1 MKHTERSVAQ
11 MPVSSILWDYDGTLA
26 DSSKK
31 NIEVTLDIL
40 RHFIPDVDEN
50 VPEILA
56 SRTSYHDAYGRIYD
70 WKELYRTCYGL
81 DEEQIRRA
89 GAMWGE
95 AQLKNTR
102 CSDIFPGIAEIL
114 AAFSHIPMGI
124 CSQNGAEIILRSLHS
139 HGIEKYFGSIIGYDD
154 VPFDGQKPAPD
165 AFFACLDRLGISERN
180 RRFVYIGDHS
190 VDVAFGKNAESVLK
204 KDFPKAEVICVA
216 IHHPG
221 LYSEDDPRFLPD
233 FTANNSEELFA
244 VLKKLDEE

>member
-1 MKHTERSVAQ
+1 

-56 SRTSYHDAYGRIYD
+56 SRTSYHDAYGRISD
-70 WKELYRTCYGL
+70 WKELYRTYYEL

-165 AFFACLDRLGISERN
+165 AFFALTALE
-180 RRFVYIGDHS
+180 
-190 VDVAFGKNAESVLK
+190 
-204 KDFPKAEVICVA
+204 FPKGIAALCISATTALMSPSVKTPNRCSKKIFRRRRLSA
-216 IHHPG
+216 SQSTTPG